1 MRLQDMET
9 PRKWH
14 FNMHVAH
21 RAHFKAAAKADR
33 LSRQLGIPA
42 VILAAIV
49 GTAVFASLE
58 KNPDTWVKIVVG
70 LLGVASAVF
79 GALQTYLG
87 YADLASKHRAAAGRY
102 GAIRRE
108 LEEVLAAYTDGNPC
122 DQEQLEG
129 IRSKWVDVESS
140 APSLSQRLYAKV
152 EREVLK
158 RSAKGPVKTK

>member
-9 PRKWH
+9 PRKWQI
-14 FNMHVAH
+14 NMHVAH
-21 RAHFKAAAKADR
+21 RAHFKAAARAER
-33 LSRQLGIPA
+33 LSQQLGVPA
-42 VILAAIV
+42 VILAAFV

-58 KNPDTWVKIVVG
+58 KNPDTTVKIIVG

-87 YADLASKHRAAAGRY
+87 SADLASRHRSAAGRY

-108 LEEVLAAYTDGNPC
+108 LEELLAAYTDGNPC
-122 DQEQLEG
+122 DQEQLDG
-129 IRSKWVDVESS
+129 VRTKWVDAESS

-152 EREVLK
+152 EREVLES
-158 RSAKGPVKTK
+158 SAKGPVETK